1 MYGIADYMLQKR
13 EGGGIM
19 ERNGTEIA
27 KKDLR
32 RSFLRWYMSA
42 EISNSFERLQSIS
55 FCYSMIPVLRK
66 LYPDRDAFKAAL
78 KRELQFFN
86 TEAIWG
92 TPIHGITIA
101 MEEEKARGED
111 IPDSAI
117 TGIKTGL
124 MGPLAGI
131 GDTIT
136 WGMLKT
142 IIYGIGCT
150 MAATGNIMGALITV
164 IFPLVT
170 FLISGYLFN
179 MGYHVG
185 RESVNTILHAGWVKE
200 LILGTGIVGM
210 FMMGALSAGF
220 VKLELAAVIPVSGGG
235 AIAIQDSLNSLV
247 PGLLPL
253 LIVFGIYSV
262 IKRKKVNY
270 GIISLAILLVSL
282 AGSFIGLF

>member
-1 MYGIADYMLQKR
+1 
-13 EGGGIM
+13 
-19 ERNGTEIA
+19 
-27 KKDLR
+27 
-32 RSFLRWYMSA
+32 
-42 EISNSFERLQSIS
+42 
-55 FCYSMIPVLRK
+55 
-66 LYPDRDAFKAAL
+66 
-78 KRELQFFN
+78 
-86 TEAIWG
+86 
-92 TPIHGITIA
+92 
-101 MEEEKARGED
+101 
-111 IPDSAI
+111 
-117 TGIKTGL
+117 

-150 MAATGNIMGALITV
+150 MAATGNIMGALITI
-164 IFPLVT
+164 IFPLIT

-185 RESVNTILHAGWVKE
+185 RESVKTILHAGWVKE

-253 LIVFGIYSV
+253 LIVFGIYTV

>member
-1 MYGIADYMLQKR
+1 
-13 EGGGIM
+13 M
-19 ERNGTEIA
+19 EQNTSVIT
-27 KKDLR
+27 KKDLQ
-32 RSFLRWYMSA
+32 RSFVRWYMSA

-66 LYPDRDAFKAAL
+66 LYPDKEQFKAAL

-164 IFPLVT
+164 IFPLIT
-170 FLISGYLFN
+170 FIISGYLFN

-185 RESVNTILHAGWVKE
+185 RESVKTILHAGWVKE
-200 LILGTGIVGM
+200 LILGTGILGM

-220 VKLELAAVIPVSGGG
+220 VKLELAAAIPVSGGG

-262 IKRKKVNY
+262 IKRKRVNY
-270 GIISLAILLVSL
+270 GIISLAIIVISLV
-282 AGSFIGLF
+282 GSFIGLF

>member
-1 MYGIADYMLQKR
+1 MEQKH
-13 EGGGIM
+13 
-19 ERNGTEIA
+19 TEIT
-27 KKDLR
+27 KKDLNK
-32 RSFLRWYMSA
+32 SFLRWYMAA
-42 EISNSFERLQSIS
+42 EISNSYERLQSVS
-55 FCYSMIPVLRK
+55 FCYSMIPILKK
-66 LYPDRDAFKAAL
+66 LYPEKEAFKNAL

-101 MEEEKARGED
+101 MEEEKAKGED

-150 MAATGNIMGALITV
+150 LAATGNIMGALLTI

-170 FLISGYLFN
+170 FIISKYLFN
-179 MGYHVG
+179 MGYNVG
-185 RESVNTILHAGWVKE
+185 RESVKSILQSGWIKE
-200 LILGTGIVGM
+200 LILGTGILGM

-220 VKLELAAVIPVSGGG
+220 VKLDIAASIPVSGGQS
-235 AIAIQDSLNSLV
+235 IAIQDSLNSLV
-247 PGLLPL
+247 PGLIPL
-253 LIVFGIYSV
+253 LIIFAIYITV
-262 IKRKKVNY
+262 KKKKVNY
-270 GIISLAILLVSL
+270 GLISAVIIVLSLI
-282 AGSFIGLF
+282 GSFIGLF

>member
-1 MYGIADYMLQKR
+1 MGENTK
-13 EGGGIM
+13 
-19 ERNGTEIA
+19 EITKEIT
-27 KKDLR
+27 KKDLKR
-32 RSFLRWYMSA
+32 CFLRWYMSA
-42 EISNSFERLQSIS
+42 EISNSFERLQSVS
-55 FCYSMIPVLRK
+55 FCYSMLPVLRK
-66 LYPDRDAFKAAL
+66 LYQGKEEFKDAL

-101 MEEEKARGED
+101 MEEEKAKGEN

-150 MAATGNIMGALITV
+150 MAATGNIMGALITLV
-164 IFPLVT
+164 FPLVT

-179 MGYHVG
+179 MGYQVG
-185 RESVNTILHAGWVKE
+185 KESVKTILQAGWVKE
-200 LILGTGIVGM
+200 LILGTGILGM

-220 VKLELAAVIPVSGGG
+220 VKLKLAAAIPVSGGG
-235 AIAIQDSLNSLV
+235 SIGS
-247 PGLLPL
+247 PGFTGQHCTGTAAPSDRVWHLCCNQEEKGELW
-253 LIVFGIYSV
+253 
-262 IKRKKVNY
+262 NY
-270 GIISLAILLVSL
+270 LSCNYCGKPCWLTDRTILRVS
-282 AGSFIGLF
+282 